1 MAFSNNVPGGVD
13 NTGASSGISYNNG
26 AVFTGNIVNEASGTI
41 TPTGSYSPLNPG
53 TATGIS
59 VLKSGTEL
67 IGNIINSGTI
77 NADTIPGKQIGINI
91 GEGATNSVNQNA
103 GAVVAGSITNSGT
116 INSQVGIW
124 VAGNS
129 SPLLSTVTGSII
141 NATSGQI
148 NYTNVGINENWAT
161 IGGSITNSG
170 TITGTGTAGINVAF
184 ADIGSTGSAGSGN
197 IVNATGANIASSYI
211 GIVLNGNTK
220 SAAGNT
226 TIAGS
231 IINDGTI
238 TVGNQNTNQGIEVAA
253 ATVLGG
259 VTNTGTING
268 AIGIEAFGASDQGG
282 PSRIVSI
289 AGNVA
294 NQGRINAVST
304 NGSSGGIEIFGY
316 KGGAPAIV
324 GGSITNSG
332 AISVVGVGGTD
343 DGILLAGVNVA
354 GGITNSSTI
363 SVSGGAVNVGIAV
376 ASSAAAAA
384 NSSIGGSISN
394 LGSITAGTGILVS
407 GGSTVAAGIGNSG
420 NIDGSR
426 AAIDLTGEGSATTI
440 TQSAGTVTG
449 SILLSSFA
457 DTLDVIGGIIDGDIT
472 GLGSSDT
479 VEFVPGSGNTFTYAN
494 TISGVNSVDLANGEL
509 VLGSGGL
516 ITGNLTLS
524 GTPATLELATGSGQ
538 ISGDIAGATT
548 GDHID
553 LGFLNFAAG
562 DKAIWQQTGATG
574 TLSVETGGGAIL
586 TVLALA
592 GTYATG
598 DFTVIGDNLNHV
610 LIELGGPA
618 VSVGNSPVV
627 STSGGVPVTLDS
639 SLSVSDSESTT
650 LTGATVQITSG
661 TFAGDNDHLSA
672 NTAGTSI
679 SASYNGATETLT
691 LSGTDTLAHYQSVLD
706 QVTFTPSSS
715 NPTNSGADPT
725 RTVTWAVND
734 GTSLSAPVDTSVT
747 IASNA
752 PPPSNPP
759 PPAGTAADLLMER
772 GSDGTIEFY
781 DIGRNTIL
789 LDGVL
794 GHVDPT
800 LQVAGVGGF
809 NDSDTDDL
817 LMRNSTTGAFTL
829 YDVSNDNITG
839 NVPLGQVGPEW
850 TVSGL
855 GDFSTRAGET
865 DLLMRNSNTGAFEV
879 YDIANNFITFD
890 AGMGQVGL
898 EWTIAGFGDFSTHAN
913 ETDML
918 MRNSNTGAFEL
929 YDISNNTITAAA
941 PMGQVGLEWSVAGF
955 GDFSGNANETDM
967 LMRNTNTGAFE
978 LYDISNNKITSSPPM
993 GQVGLEWTI
1002 AGFGDFSGN
1011 PNETD
1016 ILMRN
1021 SNNGDFELY
1030 DISNN
1035 KITSSQPMGQVG
1047 LEWSIS
1053 GVSASPAAAPP
1064 SSATAQLTQAL
1075 AAFAPANGA
1084 LDTGIP
1090 LVESPSPL
1098 ASTTQLAAQV
1108 SR

>member
-282 PSRIVSI
+282 PAESFPSLETSPIRAGSMPSPRMGRVAASRSS
-289 AGNVA
+289 AL
-294 NQGRINAVST
+294 RAVRR
-304 NGSSGGIEIFGY
+304 
-316 KGGAPAIV
+316 PIV

-354 GGITNSSTI
+354 GGITNSSMI
-363 SVSGGAVNVGIAV
+363 SVKAELSTSALR
-376 ASSAAAAA
+376 SSRTPQPRTLQSAAA
-384 NSSIGGSISN
+384 SPI
-394 LGSITAGTGILVS
+394 LVITARTGILVS

-457 DTLDVIGGIIDGDIT
+457 DTLDVIGGTIDGDMT
-472 GLGSSDT
+472 GL
-479 VEFVPGSGNTFTYAN
+479 
-494 TISGVNSVDLANGEL
+494 
-509 VLGSGGL
+509 
-516 ITGNLTLS
+516 
-524 GTPATLELATGSGQ
+524 
-538 ISGDIAGATT
+538 
-548 GDHID
+548 
-553 LGFLNFAAG
+553 
-562 DKAIWQQTGATG
+562 
-574 TLSVETGGGAIL
+574 
-586 TVLALA
+586 
-592 GTYATG
+592 
-598 DFTVIGDNLNHV
+598 
-610 LIELGGPA
+610 
-618 VSVGNSPVV
+618 
-627 STSGGVPVTLDS
+627 
-639 SLSVSDSESTT
+639 
-650 LTGATVQITSG
+650 
-661 TFAGDNDHLSA
+661 
-672 NTAGTSI
+672 
-679 SASYNGATETLT
+679 
-691 LSGTDTLAHYQSVLD
+691 
-706 QVTFTPSSS
+706 
-715 NPTNSGADPT
+715 
-725 RTVTWAVND
+725 
-734 GTSLSAPVDTSVT
+734 
-747 IASNA
+747 
-752 PPPSNPP
+752 
-759 PPAGTAADLLMER
+759 
-772 GSDGTIEFY
+772 
-781 DIGRNTIL
+781 
-789 LDGVL
+789 
-794 GHVDPT
+794 
-800 LQVAGVGGF
+800 
-809 NDSDTDDL
+809 
-817 LMRNSTTGAFTL
+817 
-829 YDVSNDNITG
+829 
-839 NVPLGQVGPEW
+839 
-850 TVSGL
+850 
-855 GDFSTRAGET
+855 
-865 DLLMRNSNTGAFEV
+865 
-879 YDIANNFITFD
+879 
-890 AGMGQVGL
+890 
-898 EWTIAGFGDFSTHAN
+898 
-913 ETDML
+913 
-918 MRNSNTGAFEL
+918 
-929 YDISNNTITAAA
+929 
-941 PMGQVGLEWSVAGF
+941 
-955 GDFSGNANETDM
+955 
-967 LMRNTNTGAFE
+967 
-978 LYDISNNKITSSPPM
+978 
-993 GQVGLEWTI
+993 
-1002 AGFGDFSGN
+1002 
-1011 PNETD
+1011 
-1016 ILMRN
+1016 
-1021 SNNGDFELY
+1021 
-1030 DISNN
+1030 
-1035 KITSSQPMGQVG
+1035 
-1047 LEWSIS
+1047 
-1053 GVSASPAAAPP
+1053 
-1064 SSATAQLTQAL
+1064 
-1075 AAFAPANGA
+1075 
-1084 LDTGIP
+1084 
-1090 LVESPSPL
+1090 
-1098 ASTTQLAAQV
+1098 
-1108 SR
+1108 